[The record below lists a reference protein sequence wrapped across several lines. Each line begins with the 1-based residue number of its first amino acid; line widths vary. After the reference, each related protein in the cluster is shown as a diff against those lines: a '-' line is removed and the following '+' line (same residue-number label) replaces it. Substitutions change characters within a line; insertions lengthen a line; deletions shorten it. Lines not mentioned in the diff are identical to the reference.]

1 MDGNTP
7 LGSEADEV
15 RPDFGFH
22 EHDEARADV
31 IESAA
36 DVGGGVVG
44 KVAVSG
50 ALGVLSVVLG
60 DLCAAGRGGT
70 GKPEVVVGVSGEQ
83 GVQQWANGKEFANA
97 DGVYPQGIR

>member
-1 MDGNTP
+1 M
-7 LGSEADEV
+7 
-15 RPDFGFH
+15 
-22 EHDEARADV
+22 
-31 IESAA
+31 IKSAA
-36 DVGGGVVG
+36 DVGGGIVG

-50 ALGVLSVVLG
+50 AIGMLGVVLG

-83 GVQQWANGKEFANA
+83 SIQQWANGKEFTNA